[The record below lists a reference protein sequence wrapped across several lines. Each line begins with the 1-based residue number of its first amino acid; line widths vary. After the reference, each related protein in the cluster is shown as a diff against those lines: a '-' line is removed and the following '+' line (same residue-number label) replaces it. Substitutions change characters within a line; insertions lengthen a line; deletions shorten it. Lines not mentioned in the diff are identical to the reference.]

1 MTLSSVYSPL
11 SLGVILGLLL
21 GKPIGI
27 TLFTYVGMKTN
38 LFNLPENVTIK
49 DVFGLSLL
57 CGIGFTM
64 SLFINGLAFSDPVL
78 IDSSKLGIFIGS
90 MISAIA
96 GYLILKSKY
105 QISN

>member
-1 MTLSSVYSPL
+1 MR
-11 SLGVILGLLL
+11 
-21 GKPIGI
+21 
-27 TLFTYVGMKTN
+27 TN
-38 LFNLPENVTIK
+38 LFSLPDNVSMR

-64 SLFINGLAFSDPVL
+64 SLFINGLAFTDDYL

-90 MISAIA
+90 MISAVA

-105 QISN
+105 SYSS

>member
-1 MTLSSVYSPL
+1 
-11 SLGVILGLLL
+11 
-21 GKPIGI
+21 
-27 TLFTYVGMKTN
+27 MKTN

-90 MISAIA
+90 MISAVA

-105 QISN
+105 QKSN

>member
-1 MTLSSVYSPL
+1 
-11 SLGVILGLLL
+11 
-21 GKPIGI
+21 
-27 TLFTYVGMKTN
+27 
-38 LFNLPENVTIK
+38 
-49 DVFGLSLL
+49 
-57 CGIGFTM
+57 
-64 SLFINGLAFSDPVL
+64 L